1 MNQVKKAEPMRKHL
15 IISSLAL
22 AAAAGAASAQEA
34 CSTYE
39 IQRGDSLRELAI
51 HAYGTEDYRF
61 IYDANRDVIGSNP
74 NIIRV
79 GDLLTFPC
87 LEDAGL
93 TQPIGDSEAERMAA
107 EMAAELVKA
116 AEERAATAI
125 AEAEAR
131 VAAAEAE
138 AKKASE
144 TAVIEARTAAK
155 AEIEA
160 ARAEGA
166 ALIRDAGKDE
176 RAAMPDRQ
184 LLLITGGNYAP
195 FTDEALPHRGLY
207 TNLVETALLRAAPE
221 QAYKIQFVNDW
232 SSHLDLLMPT
242 LAFDGTFPWS
252 QPNCEQ
258 PEALSESDRSRCDTY
273 DFSDPF
279 YEVVDTFF
287 ALDGS
292 GYETTM
298 TYADFAGT
306 TICRPEGWSTSHMDS
321 VGLYEPA
328 VSVLRLVSP
337 DDCFHAVKTGEAD
350 IVAIE
355 AHLAIEAIRRLGYE
369 HQIIENP
376 NLAAI
381 KSLNIMT
388 HKDNPDGKAI
398 LETLNQGLAIMQQ
411 SGEWRDIVST
421 ALRHQMENG

>member
-1 MNQVKKAEPMRKHL
+1 MRPHL
-15 IISSLAL
+15 FISSLAL

-39 IQRGDSLRELAI
+39 IQRGDSLRELTI
-51 HAYGTEDYRF
+51 EVYSTEDFRIIF
-61 IYDANRDVIGSNP
+61 DANRDVIGNNP

-79 GDLLTFPC
+79 GDVLTLPC
-87 LEDAGL
+87 LEDVGRAPAVP
-93 TQPIGDSEAERMAA
+93 QSEAEAMAA
-107 EMAAELVKA
+107 EIAAELVKA
-116 AEERAATAI
+116 AEKRAAKAI
-125 AEAEAR
+125 ADAEAR
-131 VAAAEAE
+131 VAEAEAE

-144 TAVIEARTAAK
+144 EAVIAAK
-155 AEIEA
+155 AAAREQIEA

-166 ALIRDAGKDE
+166 ALIRNADE
-176 RAAMPDRQ
+176 GERPEIRDRQ

-195 FTDEALPHRGLY
+195 FTDETLPHRGLY
-207 TNLVETALLRAAPE
+207 TNLVETAMLRAAPE

-242 LAFDGTFPWS
+242 LAFDATFPWS
-252 QPNCEQ
+252 RPNCEEA
-258 PEALSESDRSRCDTY
+258 EALSEKDRARCETY
-273 DFSDPF
+273 NFSNPF

-287 ALDGS
+287 ARDGS
-292 GYETTM
+292 GYEQTL

-306 TICRPEGWSTSHMDS
+306 TICRPEGWSLSHMDA

-328 VSVLRLVSP
+328 IELMRPVSP
-337 DDCFHAVKTGEAD
+337 DDCFHALMEGTTD

-355 AHLAIEAIRRLGYE
+355 AHLAVEAIGRLGYE
-369 HQIIENP
+369 HRIIENP

-381 KSLNIMT
+381 KSLNVMT
-388 HKDNPDGKAI
+388 HKDNPDGEAI

-411 SGEWRDIVST
+411 SGEWRDIVSA

>member
-1 MNQVKKAEPMRKHL
+1 MKPHL
-15 IISSLAL
+15 FISSLAL
-22 AAAAGAASAQEA
+22 AAAAGATSAQEA

-39 IQRGDSLRELAI
+39 IQRGDSLRELTI
-51 HAYGTEDYRF
+51 EVYSTEDFRIIF
-61 IYDANRDVIGSNP
+61 DANHDVIGNNP

-79 GDLLTFPC
+79 GDVLTLPC
-87 LEDAGL
+87 LED
-93 TQPIGDSEAERMAA
+93 IGRVAAVPQTEAEAMAA

-116 AEERAATAI
+116 AEDRAAKAI
-125 AEAEAR
+125 AKAEAR
-131 VAAAEAE
+131 VAEAEAE

-144 TAVIEARTAAK
+144 DAVVEAKSAAK
-155 AEIEA
+155 DEIEA
-160 ARAEGA
+160 ARAEAA
-166 ALIRDAGKDE
+166 ALIRNAASGE
-176 RAAMPDRQ
+176 RPEIRDRQ

-207 TNLVETALLRAAPE
+207 TNLVETAMLRAAPE

-242 LAFDGTFPWS
+242 LAFDATFPWS
-252 QPNCEQ
+252 RPNCE
-258 PEALSESDRSRCDTY
+258 EAAALSENDRSRCETY
-273 DFSDPF
+273 NFSNPF

-287 ALDGS
+287 AREGS
-292 GYETTM
+292 GYEQTL

-306 TICRPEGWSTSHMDS
+306 TICRPEGWSLSHMDA

-328 VSVLRLVSP
+328 VSLIRPVSP
-337 DDCFHAVKTGEAD
+337 DDCFHALMDGTAD
-350 IVAIE
+350 VVAIE
-355 AHLAIEAIRRLGYE
+355 AHLAVEAIARLGYE
-369 HQIIENP
+369 HRIIENP

-381 KSLNIMT
+381 KPLNVMT
-388 HKDNPDGKAI
+388 HKDNPDGEAI

>member
-1 MNQVKKAEPMRKHL
+1 MRKHL

-22 AAAAGAASAQEA
+22 AAATGAASAQEA

-39 IQRGDSLRELAI
+39 IQRGDSLRELTI
-51 HAYGTEDYRF
+51 EVYSTEDFRIIF
-61 IYDANRDVIGSNP
+61 DANRDVIGSNP

-79 GDLLTFPC
+79 GDVLNLPC
-87 LEDAGL
+87 LED
-93 TQPIGDSEAERMAA
+93 IGRTPVLADTEAERLAA

-116 AEERAATAI
+116 AEERAEKAI
-125 AEAEAR
+125 ADAEAR

-138 AKKASE
+138 AKKSSE
-144 TAVIEARTAAK
+144 DAVTAARAAAK
-155 AEIEA
+155 DEIEA
-160 ARAEGA
+160 ARAQGA
-166 ALIRDAGKDE
+166 ALIREAGSGE
-176 RAAMPDRQ
+176 SPEIRDRQ

-207 TNLVETALLRAAPE
+207 TQLVETALFRAAPE
-221 QAYKIQFVNDW
+221 QGYKIQFVNDW

-252 QPNCEQ
+252 RPNCE
-258 PEALSESDRSRCDTY
+258 EAAALSESDRTRCETY
-273 DFSDPF
+273 NFSNPF

-287 ALDGS
+287 AREGS
-292 GYETTM
+292 GYEATL

-306 TICRPEGWSTSHMDS
+306 TICRPEGWTLSHMDA

-328 VSVLRLVSP
+328 INLLRPVSP
-337 DDCFHAVKTGEAD
+337 DDCFHAVMTGTAD

-355 AHLAIEAIRRLGYE
+355 AHLAVEAISRLGYE
-369 HQIIENP
+369 HRIIENP

-381 KSLNIMT
+381 KSLNVMT
-388 HKDNPDGKAI
+388 HKDNPDGEAI

>member
-1 MNQVKKAEPMRKHL
+1 MRTHL

-22 AAAAGAASAQEA
+22 AAATGAASAQEA

-39 IQRGDSLRELAI
+39 IQPGDSLRELAI
-51 HAYGTEDYRF
+51 SVYATEDYRI
-61 IYDANRDVIGSNP
+61 IYDANRDTIGSNP

-79 GDLLTFPC
+79 GDVLTFPC
-87 LEDAGL
+87 LQDVGRAAPVPE
-93 TQPIGDSEAERMAA
+93 TEAERMAA

-116 AEERAATAI
+116 AEDRAAKAI
-125 AEAEAR
+125 AQAEAR

-138 AKKASE
+138 AQKASDE
-144 TAVIEARTAAK
+144 AVIAAK
-155 AEIEA
+155 AAAKKEIEA

-166 ALIRDAGKDE
+166 ALIRNAGDAD
-176 RAAMPDRQ
+176 RPAIRDRQ

-207 TNLVETALLRAAPE
+207 THLVETAFLRAAPE

-242 LAFDGTFPWS
+242 LAFDATFPWS
-252 QPNCEQ
+252 RPNCEE
-258 PEALSESDRSRCDTY
+258 PEALSESDRDRCETY
-273 DFSDPF
+273 NFSNPF

-287 ALDGS
+287 ARDGS
-292 GYETTM
+292 GYETSLS
-298 TYADFAGT
+298 YADFVGA
-306 TICRPEGWSTSHMDS
+306 TICRPEGWSTSHMDA
-321 VGLYEPA
+321 VGLYDPA
-328 VSVLRLVSP
+328 ITLMRPVDP
-337 DDCFHAVKTGEAD
+337 DECFRAVMDGRAD

-355 AHLAIEAIRRLGYE
+355 AHLAVEAIGRMGYE

-388 HKDNPDGKAI
+388 HKDNPDGEAI
-398 LETLNQGLAIMQQ
+398 LETLNKGLAIMQQ

-421 ALRHQMENG
+421 ALRYQMENG

>member
-1 MNQVKKAEPMRKHL
+1 MRKHL

-22 AAAAGAASAQEA
+22 AAATGAASAQEA

-39 IQRGDSLRELAI
+39 IQRGDSLRDLSIEVYA
-51 HAYGTEDYRF
+51 TEDFR
-61 IYDANRDVIGSNP
+61 ILYDANRDVIGSNP
-74 NIIRV
+74 NVIRV
-79 GDLLTFPC
+79 GDVLTMPC
-87 LEDAGL
+87 LEDFGRAPVL
-93 TQPIGDSEAERMAA
+93 ADTEAERLASA
-107 EMAAELVKA
+107 MAAELVKA
-116 AEERAATAI
+116 AEARAEKAI

-138 AKKASE
+138 AQQASE
-144 TAVIEARTAAK
+144 DAVAAAK
-155 AEIEA
+155 AEAKKEIEA

-166 ALIRDAGKDE
+166 ALIRDAGVGVRPE
-176 RAAMPDRQ
+176 FSDRQ
-184 LLLITGGNYAP
+184 LLLITSGNYAP

-207 TNLVETALLRAAPE
+207 TQLVETAMLRAAPE
-221 QAYKIQFVNDW
+221 QSYKIQFVNDW

-252 QPNCEQ
+252 RPNCEAA
-258 PEALSESDRSRCDTY
+258 EALSEQDRSRCETY
-273 DFSDPF
+273 NFSNPF

-287 ALDGS
+287 ARNGS
-292 GYETTM
+292 GYEQTL

-306 TICRPEGWSTSHMDS
+306 KICRPEGWSLSHMDA

-328 VSVLRLVSP
+328 VTLMRPVSP
-337 DDCFHAVKTGEAD
+337 DDCFHAVMEGTAD

-355 AHLAIEAIRRLGYE
+355 AHLAVETIGRLGYE
-369 HQIIENP
+369 HRIIENP

-381 KSLNIMT
+381 KSLNVMT
-388 HKDNPDGKAI
+388 HKDNPDGEAI

-421 ALRHQMENG
+421 ALRYQMENG

>member
-1 MNQVKKAEPMRKHL
+1 MKPHL
-15 IISSLAL
+15 FISSLAL

-39 IQRGDSLRELAI
+39 IQSGDSLRELTI
-51 HAYGTEDYRF
+51 EVYSTEDFRIIF
-61 IYDANRDVIGSNP
+61 DANRDVIGNNP

-79 GDLLTFPC
+79 GDVLTLPC
-87 LEDAGL
+87 LED
-93 TQPIGDSEAERMAA
+93 IGRATAPQSEAEAMAA
-107 EMAAELVKA
+107 EMASELVKA
-116 AEERAATAI
+116 AEDRAAKAI

-131 VAAAEAE
+131 VAEAEAE

-144 TAVIEARTAAK
+144 QAVIAAK
-155 AEIEA
+155 EAAKEEIEA

-166 ALIRDAGKDE
+166 ALIRNADAGE
-176 RAAMPDRQ
+176 RPEIRDRQ

-207 TNLVETALLRAAPE
+207 TNLVETAMLRAAPE

-242 LAFDGTFPWS
+242 LAFDATFPWS
-252 QPNCEQ
+252 RPNCEEA
-258 PEALSESDRSRCDTY
+258 EALSETDRSRCETY
-273 DFSDPF
+273 NFSNPF

-287 ALDGS
+287 AREGS
-292 GYETTM
+292 GYEQTL

-306 TICRPEGWSTSHMDS
+306 TICRPEGWSLSHMDA

-328 VSVLRLVSP
+328 ITLMRPVSP
-337 DDCFHAVKTGEAD
+337 DDCFNALLDGTVD

-355 AHLAIEAIRRLGYE
+355 AHLAVEAIARLGYE
-369 HQIIENP
+369 HRIVENP

-381 KSLNIMT
+381 KPLNVMT
-388 HKDNPDGKAI
+388 HKDNPDGEAI
-398 LETLNQGLAIMQQ
+398 LETLNQGLMIMQQ

>member
-1 MNQVKKAEPMRKHL
+1 MRKHL

-51 HAYGTEDYRF
+51 TVYATEDYRA
-61 IYDANRDVIGSNP
+61 IYEANRDTIGSNP

-79 GDLLTFPC
+79 GDVLTFPC
-87 LEDAGL
+87 LED
-93 TQPIGDSEAERMAA
+93 IGREAQLPSTEAERMAA

-116 AEERAATAI
+116 AEERAAKAI

-138 AKKASE
+138 AQKASDA
-144 TAVIEARTAAK
+144 AVIAAK
-155 AEIEA
+155 AAAKEEIEA

-166 ALIRDAGKDE
+166 ALIRNAGDAE
-176 RAAMPDRQ
+176 SPAIRDRQ

-195 FTDEALPHRGLY
+195 FTDESLPNRGLY

-242 LAFDGTFPWS
+242 LAFDATFPWS
-252 QPNCEQ
+252 RPNCEAA
-258 PEALSESDRSRCDTY
+258 ESLSENDRNRCATY
-273 DFSDPF
+273 NFSNPF

-287 ALDGS
+287 SRDGS
-292 GYETTM
+292 GYETALS
-298 TYADFAGT
+298 YADFVGT
-306 TICRPEGWSTSHMDS
+306 TICRPEGWSTSHMDA

-328 VSVLRLVSP
+328 ITLIRPVDP
-337 DDCFHAVKTGEAD
+337 DECFHAVMDGRAD

-355 AHLAIEAIRRLGYE
+355 AHLAVETIGRLGYE
-369 HQIIENP
+369 HKIVENP

-381 KSLNIMT
+381 KSLNVMT
-388 HKDNPDGKAI
+388 HKDNPDGEAI

-421 ALRHQMENG
+421 ALRYQMENG

>member
-1 MNQVKKAEPMRKHL
+1 MRKHL

-22 AAAAGAASAQEA
+22 AAASGAAYAQEA

-51 HAYGTEDYRF
+51 EVYATEDFRIIF
-61 IYDANRDVIGSNP
+61 DANRDVIGSNP

-79 GDLLTFPC
+79 GDVLTMPC
-87 LEDAGL
+87 LED
-93 TQPIGDSEAERMAA
+93 IGRAPVLADTEAERLAA

-116 AEERAATAI
+116 AEERAEKAI

-144 TAVIEARTAAK
+144 DAVVSARAEAAK
-155 AEIEA
+155 EIEA

-166 ALIRDAGKDE
+166 ALIRNADPSE
-176 RAAMPDRQ
+176 RPEIRDRQ
-184 LLLITGGNYAP
+184 LLLITGGGYSP

-207 TNLVETALLRAAPE
+207 TNLVETALFRAAPE
-221 QAYKIQFVNDW
+221 QGYKIQFVNDW

-252 QPNCEQ
+252 RPNCEEA
-258 PEALSESDRSRCDTY
+258 EALSEKDRSRCETY
-273 DFSDPF
+273 NFSNPF

-287 ALDGS
+287 AREGS
-292 GYETTM
+292 GYEQTLS
-298 TYADFAGT
+298 YADFAGT
-306 TICRPEGWSTSHMDS
+306 TICRPEGWSLSHMDA

-328 VSVLRLVSP
+328 IKLMRPVSP
-337 DDCFHAVKTGEAD
+337 DDCFRAVMDGSAD

-355 AHLAIEAIRRLGYE
+355 AHLAVEAIGRLGYE
-369 HQIIENP
+369 HRIVENP

-381 KSLNIMT
+381 KSLNVMT
-388 HKDNPDGKAI
+388 HKDNPDGEAI

>member
-1 MNQVKKAEPMRKHL
+1 MRNHL

-22 AAAAGAASAQEA
+22 AATTGMASAQEA

-51 HAYGTEDYRF
+51 AVYATEDYRF
-61 IYDANRDVIGSNP
+61 LYDVNRDTIGSNP

-79 GDLLTFPC
+79 GDVLTFPC
-87 LEDAGL
+87 LEEIGRAPALPDTEAGR
-93 TQPIGDSEAERMAA
+93 IAA
-107 EMAAELVKA
+107 EMASELVKA
-116 AEERAATAI
+116 AEERAEKAI
-125 AEAEAR
+125 AAAEAR

-138 AKKASE
+138 AKKANAD
-144 TAVIEARTAAK
+144 AVIAAK
-155 AEIEA
+155 ADAKKEIEA

-166 ALIRDAGKDE
+166 ALIRNAASSE
-176 RAAMPDRQ
+176 RPDIRDRQ

-195 FTDEALPHRGLY
+195 FTDEALPNRGLY
-207 TNLVETALLRAAPE
+207 THLVETAMLRAAPE
-221 QAYKIQFVNDW
+221 QGYKIQFVNDW

-242 LAFDGTFPWS
+242 LAFDATFPWS
-252 QPNCEQ
+252 RPNCEQ
-258 PEALSESDRSRCDTY
+258 GDVLSEADRSRCETY
-273 DFSDPF
+273 NFSNPF

-287 ALDGS
+287 AREGT
-292 GYETTM
+292 GYETTLS
-298 TYADFAGT
+298 YSDFAGA
-306 TICRPEGWSTSHMDS
+306 TICRPEGWSLSHMDA

-328 VSVLRLVSP
+328 ITLMRPVSP
-337 DDCFHAVKTGEAD
+337 DDCFHAVMDGSAD

-355 AHLAIEAIRRLGYE
+355 AHLAGEAINRLGYE
-369 HQIIENP
+369 HQVIENP

-381 KSLNIMT
+381 KALNVMT
-388 HKDNPDGKAI
+388 HKDSPDGEAV

>member
-1 MNQVKKAEPMRKHL
+1 MRPNL

-39 IQRGDSLRELAI
+39 IQRGDSLRELTI
-51 HAYGTEDYRF
+51 EVYSTEDFRIIF
-61 IYDANRDVIGSNP
+61 DANRDVIGNNP

-79 GDLLTFPC
+79 GDVLTLPC
-87 LEDAGL
+87 LED
-93 TQPIGDSEAERMAA
+93 IGRAPAEPQTEAEAMAA
-107 EMAAELVKA
+107 EMASELVKA
-116 AEERAATAI
+116 AEDRAAKAI
-125 AEAEAR
+125 
-131 VAAAEAE
+131 AE
-138 AKKASE
+138 AKKASDD
-144 TAVIEARTAAK
+144 AVIAARAEAK
-155 AEIEA
+155 KEIEA
-160 ARAEGA
+160 ARSEAA
-166 ALIRDAGKDE
+166 ALIRNADAAE
-176 RAAMPDRQ
+176 QPEIRDRQ

-207 TNLVETALLRAAPE
+207 TNLVETAMLRAAPE

-242 LAFDGTFPWS
+242 LAFDATFPWS
-252 QPNCEQ
+252 RPVCEE
-258 PEALSESDRSRCDTY
+258 PAALSEKDRNRCETY
-273 DFSDPF
+273 NFSNPF

-287 ALDGS
+287 AREGS
-292 GYETTM
+292 GYEQTL

-306 TICRPEGWSTSHMDS
+306 TICRPEGWSLSHMDS

-328 VSVLRLVSP
+328 ISLMRPVSP
-337 DDCFHAVKTGEAD
+337 DDCFHALMDGTTD

-355 AHLAIEAIRRLGYE
+355 AHLAVEAIGRLGYE
-369 HQIIENP
+369 HRIIENP

-381 KSLNIMT
+381 KSLNVMT
-388 HKDNPDGKAI
+388 HKDNPDGEAI

>member
-1 MNQVKKAEPMRKHL
+1 MRTHL

-22 AAAAGAASAQEA
+22 AAATGAATAQEA

-51 HAYGTEDYRF
+51 QVYATEDYRF
-61 IYDANRDVIGSNP
+61 IYDVNRDVIGSNP

-79 GDLLTFPC
+79 GDILTFPC
-87 LEDAGL
+87 LEDIGRAPELPDTEAG
-93 TQPIGDSEAERMAA
+93 RMAA
-107 EMAAELVKA
+107 EMASELVKA
-116 AEERAATAI
+116 AEERAEKAI
-125 AEAEAR
+125 AAAEAR

-144 TAVIEARTAAK
+144 DAVIAARAEAK
-155 AEIEA
+155 KEIEA

-166 ALIRDAGKDE
+166 ALIRNAEGGE
-176 RAAMPDRQ
+176 RPEIRDRQ

-195 FTDEALPHRGLY
+195 FTDEALPNRGLY
-207 TNLVETALLRAAPE
+207 TDLVETAMLRAAPE
-221 QAYKIQFVNDW
+221 QPYKIQFVNDW

-242 LAFDGTFPWS
+242 LAFDATFPWS
-252 QPNCEQ
+252 RPNCEEA
-258 PEALSESDRSRCDTY
+258 EALSESDRTRCETY
-273 DFSDPF
+273 NFSNPF

-287 ALDGS
+287 AKDGS
-292 GYETTM
+292 GYEETL
-298 TYADFAGT
+298 TYSDFVDA
-306 TICRPEGWSTSHMDS
+306 TICRPEGWSLSHMDA

-328 VSVLRLVSP
+328 IKLMRPVSP
-337 DDCFHAVKTGEAD
+337 DDCFHAVMDGSAD
-350 IVAIE
+350 IIAIE
-355 AHLAIEAIRRLGYE
+355 AHLAVEAIGRLGYE

-381 KSLNIMT
+381 KSLNVMT
-388 HKDNPDGKAI
+388 HKDNPDGEAI

-421 ALRHQMENG
+421 ALRYQMENG

>member
-1 MNQVKKAEPMRKHL
+1 MRTHL

-22 AAAAGAASAQEA
+22 AAATGTASAQEA

-51 HAYGTEDYRF
+51 AAYSTENYSF
-61 IYDANRDVIGSNP
+61 LYDANREVIGSNP

-79 GDLLTFPC
+79 GDVLTFPC
-87 LEDAGL
+87 LEEVGRAAQEPK
-93 TQPIGDSEAERMAA
+93 TEAERIAV
-107 EMAAELVKA
+107 EMASELVKA
-116 AEERAATAI
+116 AEERAEKAI
-125 AEAEAR
+125 AAAEER

-144 TAVIEARTAAK
+144 DAVIAARADAQK
-155 AEIEA
+155 EIEA

-166 ALIRDAGKDE
+166 ALIRK
-176 RAAMPDRQ
+176 AANSEQPEIRDRQ

-195 FTDEALPHRGLY
+195 FTDEALPNRGLY
-207 TNLVETALLRAAPE
+207 TALVETAFLRAAPE
-221 QAYKIQFVNDW
+221 QGYKIQFVNDW

-252 QPNCEQ
+252 RPDCDV
-258 PEALSESDRSRCDTY
+258 ADTLSESDRNRCETY
-273 DFSDPF
+273 NFSNPF

-287 ALDGS
+287 SKEGS
-292 GYETTM
+292 GYETSLS
-298 TYADFAGT
+298 YADFVGT
-306 TICRPEGWSTSHMDS
+306 TICRPEGWSLSHMDA
-321 VGLYEPA
+321 VNLYEP
-328 VSVLRLVSP
+328 VITLMRPVSP
-337 DDCFHAVKTGEAD
+337 DDCFHAVMNGEAD
-350 IVAIE
+350 LVAIE
-355 AHLAIEAIRRLGYE
+355 AHLAEEAIMRLGYQ
-369 HQIIENP
+369 HKIIENP

-381 KSLNIMT
+381 KPLNVMT
-388 HKDNPDGKAI
+388 HKDNPDGEAI

>member
-1 MNQVKKAEPMRKHL
+1 MRKQL

-22 AAAAGAASAQEA
+22 AAATGAASAQEA

-39 IQRGDSLRELAI
+39 IQRGDSLRELTIA
-51 HAYGTEDYRF
+51 AYATEDFRI
-61 IYDANRDVIGSNP
+61 IYDANRDVIGANP

-79 GDLLTFPC
+79 GDVLTLPC
-87 LEDAGL
+87 LEEVGRAPTL
-93 TQPIGDSEAERMAA
+93 AETEAERLAA
-107 EMAAELVKA
+107 EMAAELVQA
-116 AEERAATAI
+116 AEERAEKAI
-125 AEAEAR
+125 AEAESR
-131 VAAAEAE
+131 VAEAEAE

-144 TAVIEARTAAK
+144 EAVVEAKAAAK
-155 AEIEA
+155 EEIEA

-166 ALIRDAGKDE
+166 ALIRDAGTGE
-176 RAAMPDRQ
+176 RPEVRDRQ

-207 TNLVETALLRAAPE
+207 TQLVETALLRAAPE
-221 QAYKIQFVNDW
+221 QSYKIQFVNDW

-252 QPNCEQ
+252 RPNCDEAA
-258 PEALSESDRSRCDTY
+258 ALSEKDRSRCETY
-273 DFSDPF
+273 NFSNPF

-287 ALDGS
+287 AREGS
-292 GYETTM
+292 GYEQTL

-306 TICRPEGWSTSHMDS
+306 TICRPEGWSLSHMDT

-328 VSVLRLVSP
+328 ITMMRPVSP
-337 DDCFHAVKTGEAD
+337 DDCFHAIMDGTAD

-355 AHLAIEAIRRLGYE
+355 AHLAVEAIGRLGYE
-369 HQIIENP
+369 HRIIENP

-388 HKDNPDGKAI
+388 HKDNPDGEAI